1 MYPAIPIMIGLVPL
15 GPDATASVAEAVTK
29 ILREAIL
36 TGRLQ
41 PGDRLL
47 QVTLAEQLRVSRQPV
62 REALQRL
69 QDEGLLVRRMPN
81 GVTVRKVTEDDVRE
95 NYHLRALL
103 ESEAARFAAD
113 RIQPDQINQLKI
125 LNRTMSEA
133 AAFGDVSTLVDLNTQ
148 FHRRVHEAARMPI
161 LVRLVG
167 QLWGGRTIFT
177 PLFVPGRATR
187 AVAEHDALIAALES
201 RDSDK
206 AASAMRDHVR
216 RAEAEYFAQSTPAE
230 IRTSGSST

>member
-1 MYPAIPIMIGLVPL
+1 MSEPSLAALTPV
-15 GPDATASVAEAVTK
+15 GPDATASVSEAVTK
-29 ILREAIL
+29 TLRTAIL
-36 TGRLQ
+36 TGRLR

-69 QDEGLLVRRMPN
+69 KDEGLVVRRMPH
-81 GVTVRKVTEDDVRE
+81 GVTVRKVTDEDIRE

-113 RIQPDQINQLKI
+113 RVESDQIKQLKI

-133 AAFGDVSTLVDLNTQ
+133 ATFGDISDLVDLNTQ

-161 LVRLVG
+161 LVRLIG

-187 AVAEHDALIAALES
+187 AVAEHDALIAAFEAH
-201 RDSDK
+201 DPEK
-206 AASAMRDHVR
+206 AASAMRDHIR
-216 RAEAEYFAQSTPAE
+216 RAEEEYFAQSAQIGTPVIGPPE
-230 IRTSGSST
+230 